1 MYGTGKIKREEFQMF
16 ADVGTSSESPI
27 WEIIG
32 SGVEDMSLS
41 LNPNVTTV
49 TDVLGET
56 VTALDKYE
64 KQTDVSPMRAKRES
78 KFFAILYDIVK
89 NEKTLTDVER
99 TFLCVNIFDSTV
111 VEAATE
117 GDEDTVTYAAW
128 TQKAVIAVQSY
139 GGNTEGLDIPFN
151 LHWFGEKTHGAFD
164 PATKTFTADI

>member
-16 ADVGTSSESPI
+16 ADVGTSPESPI

-32 SGVEDMSLS
+32 SGVEDMSLA

-78 KFFAILYDIVK
+78 KFFAVLYDIVK

-99 TFLCVNIFDSTV
+99 TFLCVNIFDST
-111 VEAATE
+111 E
-117 GDEDTVTYAAW
+117 DEETVTYAAW